1 MAFDAFLKI
10 DGIKG
15 ESTDKGH
22 PGEIDIES
30 FSWGVTA
37 PNSVGSAGGGGGVG
51 KVVFSDLT
59 IVKLVDTASPALFK
73 TAASGNFLP
82 AVQLTCRK
90 AGGTQQ
96 EFLTVKMTEVLV
108 SSYKEGGNR
117 HGGEFPTE
125 EIAFSF
131 AKVEMNVSR

>member
-22 PGEIDIES
+22 SGEIEIES
-30 FSWGVTA
+30 FSWGVSA
-37 PNSVGSAGGGGGVG
+37 PTSNTGGGAGVG

-59 IVKLVDTASPALFK
+59 IVKVVDTASPALFS
-73 TAASGNFLP
+73 TADSGKLLP

-90 AGGTQQ
+90 AGEKQQ
-96 EFLTVKMTEVLV
+96 EFLVVKLTDATV
-108 SSYKEGGNR
+108 SSYREGGNR

-131 AKVEMNVSR
+131 HKIEMNVGR

>member
-22 PGEIDIES
+22 SGEIEIES
-30 FSWGVTA
+30 FSWGV
-37 PNSVGSAGGGGGVG
+37 GSTQSNTGTGGGAG
-51 KVVFSDLT
+51 KAVFSDLT
-59 IVKLVDTASPALFK
+59 IVKIVDSTSPALFS
-73 TAASGNFLP
+73 TAASGKFLP

-90 AGGTQQ
+90 AGEKQQ
-96 EFLTVKMTEVLV
+96 EYLVVKLTDATV
-108 SSYKEGGNR
+108 SSYREGGSR

-131 AKVEMNVSR
+131 HKIEMNVGRDR